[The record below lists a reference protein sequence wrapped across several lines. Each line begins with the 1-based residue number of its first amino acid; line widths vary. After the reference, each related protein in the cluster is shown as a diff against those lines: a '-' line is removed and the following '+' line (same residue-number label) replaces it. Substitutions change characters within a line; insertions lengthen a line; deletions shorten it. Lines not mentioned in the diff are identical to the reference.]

1 MRSGIATVIGRP
13 NVGKSTLINA
23 LIGEKV
29 SIVSRKPQT
38 TRHAI
43 QGVMH
48 GKEVQVVFV
57 DTPGLHGDEPRAIN
71 RAMNRA
77 AVGGM
82 ADADLVLFVVQAG
95 VRHPG
100 DEAAFARLAGHPGRL
115 GLVISKLDT
124 LKNAADVADDI
135 THWSPKADWAFV
147 VPLAARRRTN
157 LDALRGEIRA
167 CMPDGPMLYPEHQV
181 RGYDLAFAVSEI
193 VREKLIGRLRDEVP
207 HALTVETENI
217 ESEEGVTR
225 IAAVIWVE
233 REGQKRIVIGDKG
246 AELKRVGTQARKEL
260 EPMVGERVFLKLWVR
275 VKPGWSDDERAL
287 QTLGIVGR

>member
-1 MRSGIATVIGRP
+1 MLTVATWNINGVKARIDSLTRWLEECAPDVVCLQEIKSQDETFPGEAIERLGYNVATHGQKGFNGVALLSKRP
-13 NVGKSTLINA
+13 LEDV
-23 LIGEKV
+23 
-29 SIVSRKPQT
+29 
-38 TRHAI
+38 TRR
-43 QGVMH
+43 
-48 GKEVQVVFV
+48 
-57 DTPGLHGDEPRAIN
+57 L
-71 RAMNRA
+71 
-77 AVGGM
+77 
-82 ADADLVLFVVQAG
+82 
-95 VRHPG
+95 PG

-246 AELKRVGTQARKEL
+246 AVLKRVGTQARKEL